1 MQDRLKH
8 VTNISIINKTFQVP
22 IMQPRFKI
30 LVNWGSWELWTWKSI
45 TLFPLRIGA
54 GKMEDMYTPTVR

>member
-30 LVNWGSWELWTWKSI
+30 LVNWGFMG
-45 TLFPLRIGA
+45 TLDLKIYYTFPSENRG
-54 GKMEDMYTPTVR
+54 R